1 MTNEVAEISALV
13 AVAVRARAQESC
25 AHRDYVRALEQ
36 LAAAGVSQSR
46 IGELVRVSQ
55 PAVSK
60 MLGRRLPA
68 VPEGF
73 ADVRAYWIC
82 ERYAAGQLDADE
94 LVAQLSRWEFAPMQW
109 AGSLVEDVGPVDGT
123 FGSEMGESLWAGL
136 IDEELYDRVL
146 FALHP
151 ETGSST

>member
-1 MTNEVAEISALV
+1 MNVATGQTAA
-13 AVAVRARAQESC
+13 AVEAAVRARAAEAC
-25 AHRDYVRALEQ
+25 AHRDYVRSLER

-46 IGELVRVSQ
+46 IGALVGVSQ

-68 VPEGF
+68 VPAGF
-73 ADVRAYWIC
+73 ADATAYWIC

-109 AGSLVEDVGPVDGT
+109 AGSLVEDVGPVEGT
-123 FGSEMGESLWAGL
+123 FNYEMGEALGAGL
-136 IDEELYDRVL
+136 IDEELYDRLL
-146 FALHP
+146 FTLHG
-151 ETGSST
+151 T

>member
-1 MTNEVAEISALV
+1 MTNVVAGAEVVVDA
-13 AVAVRARAQESC
+13 AVRARAQEAC

-36 LAAAGVSQSR
+36 LAAAGLPQSR

-73 ADVRAYWIC
+73 DDSRAYWIC

-123 FGSEMGESLWAGL
+123 FNSEMGESLRAGL

-146 FALHP
+146 FTLH
-151 ETGSST
+151 G